1 MTGRYITLD
10 KDDSDEACSLRY
22 RRGVGYRAAHLR
34 APGPDGA
41 RRRGRGLQRRR
52 RRACRQLRGWLQVTD
67 IRQALSRE
75 RTRNIAGA
83 VVVAAIVAVIIAESW
98 SGLPVT
104 GSVILG
110 FLITGVALGSIY
122 GVAAQGLVVT
132 YSTSGVFNFAQGAI
146 GMFLAYVYWDF
157 RVDIGLPTIVGIL
170 LTVLV
175 AAPLMGVL
183 IERGIMRYLTDSPI
197 VAQLVVTIGL
207 MLGLMGL
214 AASLWNPNTTHTIPT
229 FFGTSGFNIGST
241 FLPYYRLI
249 TIATGIAVGLL
260 LRFLLYHTRL
270 GIAMRAVV
278 DNRDLTVLNGARP
291 ASATM
296 TAWALGS
303 SMAALAG
310 IFLAEELSTL
320 DPGTLTLFI
329 VDAFAAAIIAR
340 LRSLPMAYVGG
351 LIIGLTLSF
360 QESFLNWSGRWT
372 SAASAIPAA
381 LLFIAVLF
389 VKDAR
394 IKGRS
399 KPRQMADRI
408 PSTRN
413 ALLGFAAL
421 IVVCAIF
428 AATLSRTNQRE
439 VTLIVLTAFVLLSL
453 VPLTGWANQIS
464 LAQITL
470 VGCGAF
476 AMVEWGFN
484 GNVLSLLIAAAFAVP
499 IGVIMAGPAIRLQGI
514 YLALATMAFARLAEF
529 LFFDQPHVFGNGN
542 RPVPNLSVFGL
553 QVENPFHFLGISFA
567 QDAGFLIFAAILF
580 SVVGLIVIAVQRRSF
595 GRRLVALRDSPDAA
609 SMLGMS
615 LTLTKLGVFMFS
627 AAIAG
632 LAGGLFAFYYTSV
645 GTTDFQLTAGL
656 PYLLLLVVGGAS
668 VVGGAVVGA
677 IFLVQFAWLNQAFPD
692 NTFLTWF
699 ANLGPGLIGIGIGR
713 NPEGIWEHEVQNVA
727 KLRRRLGLGKPAAET
742 VAAATGL
749 SEARERTRLPSPAAR
764 VNTDRPA
771 VELQDVSVRF
781 GGLLA
786 VNNVSID
793 LQDGQIIGLIGP
805 NGAGKT
811 TLFNVATG
819 MQEPNAGRVIVDG
832 KDVTG
837 ARPHQFARL
846 GLARTFQR
854 LEVFGSLSVRDN
866 IRVAADLH
874 RRRWARSG
882 AGSPDVIT
890 ETIIEHLGLQAV
902 ADTRTEL
909 LPTGTARLV
918 EVARALATQPRVLL
932 LDEPSSGLSASETET
947 FATLLRG
954 LASTGIAILVVE
966 HDMGFIMNLCH
977 HIVVLDAGQVIAT
990 GTPAEVQT
998 DPKVLEAYLGTGA
1011 EAERSPAL
1019 DGAVADGAAA
1029 AEPNGIR
1036 PVARV
1041 TEPAGPAQSRS
1052 AQPGPEADRPVALQL
1067 DGVFAGYGGIDVLE
1081 DISLTVR
1088 AGQVCAVLGPNGA
1101 GKSTALKVLSG
1112 QLAPTKGTASIN
1124 GQPIA
1129 GVPTERLVRGGLCVI
1144 PEGRGVFPNLTVTE
1158 NLKMGSFAGT
1168 SYADILERSFQH
1180 FPRLAERRTQLAGKL
1195 SGGEQQMLSM
1205 ARALA
1210 VNPSILL
1217 IDELSMGL
1225 APKIVEELYEVLAGI
1240 ARQGLTILVVEQFA
1254 AEVLKV
1260 ADSGALLI
1268 NGRITYHGAP
1278 DVVGDMISSAYLG
1291 GEHAAPAPERVREAS
1306 GPVTAS

>member
-1 MTGRYITLD
+1 M
-10 KDDSDEACSLRY
+10 
-22 RRGVGYRAAHLR
+22 
-34 APGPDGA
+34 
-41 RRRGRGLQRRR
+41 
-52 RRACRQLRGWLQVTD
+52 TD
-67 IRQALSRE
+67 IRQVLSRE
-75 RTRNIAGA
+75 RTRTIAGA
-83 VVVAAIVAVIIAESW
+83 VVVAVIVAVIIKQSW
-98 SGLPVT
+98 NHLPVT
-104 GSVILG
+104 GSSFLG

-132 YSTSGVFNFAQGAI
+132 YTTSGVFNFAQGAI
-146 GMFLAYVYWDF
+146 GMFLAFVYWWF

-175 AAPLMGVL
+175 AAPLMGIL
-183 IERGIMRYLTDSPI
+183 IERGIMRFVTDSPF

-207 MLGLMGL
+207 MLALMGL
-214 AASLWNPNTTHTIPT
+214 AASIWNPNTQHVIPT
-229 FFGTSGFNIGST
+229 FFGSSGVNIGST
-241 FLPYYRLI
+241 FLPYYRI
-249 TIATGIAVGLL
+249 VTIATGIVVGLL
-260 LRFLLYHTRL
+260 LRFLLYRTRL
-270 GIAMRAVV
+270 GITMRAVV

-291 ASATM
+291 AWATM

-310 IFLAEELSTL
+310 IFLAEELSAL
-320 DPGTLTLFI
+320 DPSTLTLFI

-360 QESFLNWSGRWT
+360 QENFLSWTGRWT
-372 SAASAIPAA
+372 SAPQAIPAA

-394 IKGRS
+394 IKGRP
-399 KPRQMADRI
+399 KPRKTADRI
-408 PSTRN
+408 PATRN
-413 ALLGFAAL
+413 ALLGFAVLIVIAL
-421 IVVCAIF
+421 ICG
-428 AATLSRTNQRE
+428 ATLSRTNVRE
-439 VTLIVLTAFVLLSL
+439 VTLIVLSAFVMLSL

-476 AMVEWGFN
+476 ALVEWGSS
-484 GNVLSLLIAAAFAVP
+484 GNMLSLLIAAAFAVP
-499 IGVIMAGPAIRLQGI
+499 IGMIMAGPAIRLQGI

-529 LFFDQPHVFGNGN
+529 LFFDQPGVFGNGN
-542 RPVPNLSVFGL
+542 RPAPNLSVFGI
-553 QVENPFHFLGISFA
+553 QVQNPFSFLGISFA
-567 QDAGFLIFAAILF
+567 QGAGFLIFVAIMF
-580 SVVGLIVIAVQRRSF
+580 SIVGLILIAVQGRAF

-632 LAGGLFAFYYTSV
+632 LAGGLFAFYYGSV
-645 GTTDFQLTAGL
+645 GTSDFTLTVGL
-656 PYLLLLVVGGAS
+656 PYLLLAVVGGIS
-668 VVGGAVVGA
+668 VVGGTLVGG
-677 IFLVQFAWLNQAFPD
+677 ILLVQFSWLMQAFPG
-692 NTFLTWF
+692 NTFLIWF
-699 ANLGPGLIGIGIGR
+699 SNLGPGLLGIGIGQH
-713 NPEGIWEHEVQNVA
+713 PEGIWEHSVQSIV
-727 KLRRRLGLGKPAAET
+727 RQRDRILGRQPKPAAAAEQAG
-742 VAAATGL
+742 AAAEPAL
-749 SEARERTRLPSPAAR
+749 SPAREQTRLPSPAPRA
-764 VNTDRPA
+764 NTDRPP
-771 VELQDVSVRF
+771 VELRDVSVRF

-786 VNNVSID
+786 VNKVSLD

-819 MQEPNAGRVIVDG
+819 MQEPNHGRVFVDG

-837 ARPHQFARL
+837 ARPNQFARL

-854 LEVFGSLSVRDN
+854 LEVFGSLTVRDN
-866 IRVAADLH
+866 IRVAVDLH
-874 RRRWARSG
+874 RRRWAHTG
-882 AGSPDVIT
+882 AGRPDVIT

-902 ADTRTEL
+902 ASTRAEL

-947 FATLLRG
+947 FAALLRG

-990 GTPAEVQT
+990 GTPAEVQA

-1011 EAERSPAL
+1011 EEAP
-1019 DGAVADGAAA
+1019 AAA
-1029 AEPNGIR
+1029 GPAARPVA

-1041 TEPAGPAQSRS
+1041 TEPAGPPQPRPESDAS
-1052 AQPGPEADRPVALQL
+1052 AAVQL
-1067 DGVFAGYGGIDVLE
+1067 DAVSAGYGGIDVLQ

-1088 AGQVCAVLGPNGA
+1088 SGEVCAVLGPNGA
-1101 GKSTALKVLSG
+1101 GKSTALKVMSG
-1112 QLAPTKGTASIN
+1112 QLTPTKGTASIN
-1124 GQPIA
+1124 GNPIT
-1129 GVPTERLVRGGLCVI
+1129 GIPTEQLVRGGLCVI
-1144 PEGRGVFPNLTVTE
+1144 PEGRGIFPNLTVIE
-1158 NLKMGSFAGT
+1158 NLKMASFAGA
-1168 SYADILERSFQH
+1168 SYADILEKSFQQ
-1180 FPRLAERRTQLAGKL
+1180 FPKIADRRNLLAGKL
-1195 SGGEQQMLSM
+1195 SGGEQQMVSM

-1210 VNPSILL
+1210 VNPSILMV
-1217 IDELSMGL
+1217 DELSMGL
-1225 APKIVEELYEVLAGI
+1225 APKVVEELYEVLGGI
-1240 ARQGLTILVVEQFA
+1240 ARQGLTVLVVEQFA

-1291 GEHAAPAPERVREAS
+1291 GEHAPPPAPERVRELS
-1306 GPVTAS
+1306 RPESTA

>member
-1 MTGRYITLD
+1 
-10 KDDSDEACSLRY
+10 
-22 RRGVGYRAAHLR
+22 
-34 APGPDGA
+34 
-41 RRRGRGLQRRR
+41 
-52 RRACRQLRGWLQVTD
+52 VTD
-67 IRQALSRE
+67 VRQVLSRE
-75 RTRNIAGA
+75 RTRTVAGA
-83 VVVAAIVAVIIAESW
+83 LVVAAVVAVIIQQSW

-104 GSVILG
+104 GSSILG

-132 YSTSGVFNFAQGAI
+132 YATSGVFNFAQGAI
-146 GMFLAYVYWDF
+146 GMFLAFVYWEF

-175 AAPLMGVL
+175 AAPLMGIL
-183 IERGIMRYLTDSPI
+183 IERGIMRFLTNSPI

-214 AASLWNPNTTHTIPT
+214 AASIWNPNTSHTIPT

-241 FLPYYRLI
+241 FLPYYRVV
-249 TIATGIAVGLL
+249 TIATGIAIGLL

-270 GIAMRAVV
+270 GITMRAVV

-310 IFLAEELSTL
+310 IFLAEELSAL
-320 DPGTLTLFI
+320 DPSTLTLFI

-360 QESFLNWSGRWT
+360 QENFLSWTGRWT
-372 SAASAIPAA
+372 SAPQAIPAA

-389 VKDAR
+389 IKDSR

-399 KPRQMADRI
+399 KPRQTADRI
-408 PSTRN
+408 ASTRN
-413 ALLGFAAL
+413 ALLGFGVLIAIAL
-421 IVVCAIF
+421 VLS
-428 AATLSRTNQRE
+428 ATLGRTNLRE
-439 VTLIVLTAFVLLSL
+439 VILIVLTAFVMLSL

-484 GNVLSLLIAAAFAVP
+484 GNVLSLLVAAAFAVP
-499 IGVIMAGPAIRLQGI
+499 IGLIMAGPAIRLQGI

-529 LFFDQPHVFGNGN
+529 LFFDQPAVFGNGN
-542 RPVPNLSVFGL
+542 RQVPNLSVFGL
-553 QVENPFHFLGISFA
+553 QVENPFHFIGISFA
-567 QDAGFLIFAAILF
+567 QDAGFLIFATILF
-580 SVVGLIVIAVQRRSF
+580 SVVGMIVILVQGRSF

-615 LTLTKLGVFMFS
+615 LTLTKMGVFMFS

-632 LAGGLFAFYYTSV
+632 LAGGLFAIYYSSV
-645 GTTDFQLTAGL
+645 GTSDFQLTVGL
-656 PYLLLLVVGGAS
+656 PYVLLLVVGGVS
-668 VVGGAVVGA
+668 VVGGTVVGGML
-677 IFLVQFAWLNQAFPD
+677 LVQFAWFNQAFPD

-699 ANLGPGLIGIGIGR
+699 ANLGPGLMGIAIGQH
-713 NPEGIWEHEVQNVA
+713 PEGVWEQNVQSIS
-727 KLRRRLGLGKPAAET
+727 KLRRRLTGRARTSYAGPQRTAGTPTLSEVRELTRLPPPAARTAPDRPAAE
-742 VAAATGL
+742 L
-749 SEARERTRLPSPAAR
+749 R
-764 VNTDRPA
+764 
-771 VELQDVSVRF
+771 DVTVRF
-781 GGLLA
+781 GGLTA
-786 VNNVSID
+786 VNKVSLD

-819 MQEPNAGRVIVDG
+819 MQEPNQGRIFVDG

-874 RRRWARSG
+874 RRRWARTG
-882 AGSPDVIT
+882 AGRPEVIT

-902 ADTRTEL
+902 AGTRTEL

-932 LDEPSSGLSASETET
+932 LDEPSSGLSASETDT

-966 HDMGFIMNLCH
+966 HDMGFIMNLCD
-977 HIVVLDAGQVIAT
+977 HIVVLDAGSVIAT
-990 GTPAEVQT
+990 GTPAYVQS

-1011 EAERSPAL
+1011 GEAVRT
-1019 DGAVADGAAA
+1019 AAA
-1029 AEPNGIR
+1029 GGAPAGAR
-1036 PVARV
+1036 PVALV
-1041 TEPAGPAQSRS
+1041 TEPAGPPPAR
-1052 AQPGPEADRPVALQL
+1052 PESGRPAAVQL
-1067 DGVFAGYGGIDVLE
+1067 DGVSAGYGGIDVLQ

-1088 AGQVCAVLGPNGA
+1088 SGEVCAVLGPNGA
-1101 GKSTALKVLSG
+1101 GKSTALKVMSG
-1112 QLAPTKGTASIN
+1112 QLATTKGTASIN

-1129 GVPTERLVRGGLCVI
+1129 GVATERLVRGGLCVV
-1144 PEGRGVFPNLTVTE
+1144 PEGRGIFPNLTVTE
-1158 NLKMGSFAGT
+1158 NLKMASFSGA
-1168 SYADILERSFQH
+1168 SYSDILEKSFAQ
-1180 FPRLAERRTQLAGKL
+1180 FPRLAERRNQLAGKL
-1195 SGGEQQMLSM
+1195 SGGEQQMVSM
-1205 ARALA
+1205 ARAIA
-1210 VNPSILL
+1210 VNPSVLL
-1217 IDELSMGL
+1217 VDELSMGL
-1225 APKIVEELYEVLAGI
+1225 APKVVEELYEVLAGI

-1268 NGRITYHGAP
+1268 NGRITYHGSP
-1278 DVVGDMISSAYLG
+1278 DVVGEMISSAYLG
-1291 GEHAAPAPERVREAS
+1291 GEHGAPAPAPQRVLE
-1306 GPVTAS
+1306 GQ

>member
-1 MTGRYITLD
+1 M
-10 KDDSDEACSLRY
+10 K
-22 RRGVGYRAAHLR
+22 RAAFGPGGASGTGLSACEHLAR
-34 APGPDGA
+34 TGHSVAVADHNGDGA
-41 RRRGRGLQRRR
+41 EHAAKSIRS
-52 RRACRQLRGWLQVTD
+52 WLKVTD

-104 GSVILG
+104 GSSILG

-183 IERGIMRYLTDSPI
+183 IERGIMRFLTNASI

-214 AASLWNPNTTHTIPT
+214 AGSLWNPNSETQRVIPT
-229 FFGTSGFNIGST
+229 FFGDSGVNLGST
-241 FLPYYRLI
+241 FLPYFRVVD
-249 TIATGIAVGLL
+249 IAAGIAVGLL

-270 GIAMRAVV
+270 GVTMRAVV
-278 DNRDLTVLNGARP
+278 DNRELTVLNGARP

-310 IFLAEELSTL
+310 IFLAEELSAL
-320 DPGTLTLFI
+320 DASTLTLFI

-360 QESFLNWSGRWT
+360 QENFLSWSGRWT
-372 SAASAIPAA
+372 SAPQAIPAA

-399 KPRQMADRI
+399 KPRQTADRI

-413 ALLGFAAL
+413 ALLGFGAL
-421 IVVCAIF
+421 IVIALIC
-428 AATLSRTNQRE
+428 AATLSRPNLRE
-439 VTLIVLTAFVLLSL
+439 VILIVLTALVMLSL

-476 AMVEWGFN
+476 AFAEWGFN
-484 GNVLSLLIAAAFAVP
+484 GNVLGLLVATAFAVP
-499 IGVIMAGPAIRLQGI
+499 IGLIMAGPAIRLQGI

-529 LFFDQPHVFGNGN
+529 LFFDQPKVFGNGN
-542 RPVPNLSVFGL
+542 LQVPNLSVFGL
-553 QVENPFHFLGISFA
+553 QVDNPFSFLGISFA
-567 QDAGFLIFAAILF
+567 QDAGLLIFVTILF
-580 SVVGLIVIAVQRRSF
+580 CVVGMIVILVQRRSF
-595 GRRLVALRDSPDAA
+595 GRRLIALRDSPDAA

-615 LTLTKLGVFMFS
+615 LTLTKLSVFMFS

-632 LAGGLFAFYYTSV
+632 LAGGLFAIYYSSV
-645 GTTDFQLTAGL
+645 GTTDFQLTVGL
-656 PYLLLLVVGGAS
+656 PYLLLLVVGGMTT
-668 VVGGAVVGA
+668 VGGTIIGA
-677 IFLVQFAWLNQAFPD
+677 IGLVQFAWFNQAFPD
-692 NTFLTWF
+692 NTFLTCF
-699 ANLGPGLIGIGIGR
+699 SNLGPGLIGIGVGR
-713 NPEGIWEHEVQNVA
+713 NPEGAWEQNVQA
-727 KLRRRLGLGKPAAET
+727 FNKLRRRIAGAPAGPAPTE
-742 VAAATGL
+742 ATPTL
-749 SEARERTRLPSPAAR
+749 SGVREATRLPSPAPRAA
-764 VNTDRPA
+764 TDRPA
-771 VELQDVSVRF
+771 VELRDVIVRF

-786 VNNVSID
+786 VNKVSLD

-819 MQEPNAGRVIVDG
+819 MQEPNEGRIFVDG
-832 KDVTG
+832 RDVTG

-854 LEVFGSLSVRDN
+854 LEVFGSLTVRDN

-874 RRRWARSG
+874 RRRWARTG
-882 AGSPDVIT
+882 AGSPQVIT

-902 ADTRTEL
+902 AETRTEL

-932 LDEPSSGLSASETET
+932 LDEPSSGLSASETDT
-947 FATLLRG
+947 FAALLRS

-990 GTPAEVQT
+990 GTPAQVQI
-998 DPKVLEAYLGTGA
+998 DQKVLEAYLGTGA
-1011 EAERSPAL
+1011 EAANRPAATAP
-1019 DGAVADGAAA
+1019 GTAGTVAL
-1029 AEPNGIR
+1029 
-1036 PVARV
+1036 VALV
-1041 TEPAGPAQSRS
+1041 TEPAAAS
-1052 AQPGPEADRPVALQL
+1052 QPQPQPEPGRP
-1067 DGVFAGYGGIDVLE
+1067 
-1081 DISLTVR
+1081 
-1088 AGQVCAVLGPNGA
+1088 
-1101 GKSTALKVLSG
+1101 
-1112 QLAPTKGTASIN
+1112 
-1124 GQPIA
+1124 
-1129 GVPTERLVRGGLCVI
+1129 
-1144 PEGRGVFPNLTVTE
+1144 
-1158 NLKMGSFAGT
+1158 
-1168 SYADILERSFQH
+1168 
-1180 FPRLAERRTQLAGKL
+1180 
-1195 SGGEQQMLSM
+1195 
-1205 ARALA
+1205 
-1210 VNPSILL
+1210 
-1217 IDELSMGL
+1217 
-1225 APKIVEELYEVLAGI
+1225 
-1240 ARQGLTILVVEQFA
+1240 
-1254 AEVLKV
+1254 
-1260 ADSGALLI
+1260 
-1268 NGRITYHGAP
+1268 
-1278 DVVGDMISSAYLG
+1278 
-1291 GEHAAPAPERVREAS
+1291 
-1306 GPVTAS
+1306 

>member
-1 MTGRYITLD
+1 M
-10 KDDSDEACSLRY
+10 
-22 RRGVGYRAAHLR
+22 
-34 APGPDGA
+34 
-41 RRRGRGLQRRR
+41 
-52 RRACRQLRGWLQVTD
+52 TD
-67 IRQALSRE
+67 IRQVVSRP
-75 RTRNIAGA
+75 RTRSIAGA
-83 VVVAAIVAVIIAESW
+83 AVVAALVAFVIQESW

-104 GSVILG
+104 GSSILG

-132 YSTSGVFNFAQGAI
+132 YATSGVFNFAQGAI
-146 GMFLAYVYWDF
+146 GMFLAFVYWQF

-170 LTVLV
+170 LTVLI

-183 IERGIMRYLTDSPI
+183 IERLIMRFLTDSSI

-214 AASLWNPNTTHTIPT
+214 AASVWNPSTPHTIPT
-229 FFGTSGFNIGST
+229 FFGSSGVNIGST
-241 FLPYYRLI
+241 FLPYYRI
-249 TIATGIAVGLL
+249 VTIATGIAIGLL

-270 GIAMRAVV
+270 GITMRAVV
-278 DNRDLTVLNGARP
+278 DNRDLTILNGARP

-310 IFLAEELSTL
+310 IFLSEELSAL
-320 DPGTLTLFI
+320 DPSTLTLFI

-351 LIIGLTLSF
+351 LVIGLTLSF
-360 QESFLNWSGRWT
+360 QENFLSWTGRWT
-372 SAASAIPAA
+372 SAPQAIPAVI
-381 LLFIAVLF
+381 LFIAVLF
-389 VKDAR
+389 VRDSR

-399 KPRQMADRI
+399 RPRQTAERT

-421 IVVCAIF
+421 IVIALVC
-428 AATLSRTNQRE
+428 AATLGRTNLRE
-439 VTLIVLTAFVLLSL
+439 VILIVLTAFVLLSL

-499 IGVIMAGPAIRLQGI
+499 IGIVMAGPAIRLQGI
-514 YLALATMAFARLAEF
+514 YLALATMAFARMAEF
-529 LFFDQPHVFGNGN
+529 LFFDQPKVFGNGN
-542 RPVPNLSVFGL
+542 RQVAPLSVFGL
-553 QVENPFHFLGISFA
+553 HVENPFHFLGISFV
-567 QDAGFLIFAAILF
+567 QDAGFLIFATILF
-580 SVVGLIVIAVQRRSF
+580 AVVGMIVVVVRRRSF

-632 LAGGLFAFYYTSV
+632 LSGGLFAIYYGTV
-645 GTTDFQLTAGL
+645 GTTDFTLTQGL
-656 PYLLLLVVGGAS
+656 PYLLLLVVGGLS
-668 VVGGAVVGA
+668 VVGGAVAGA
-677 IFLVQFAWLNQAFPD
+677 VFLVQFGWWNQAFPD

-699 ANLGPGLIGIGIGR
+699 ANLGPGLMGIGIGL
-713 NPEGIWEHEVQNVA
+713 NPNGFWENTIGQFEW
-727 KLRRRLGLGKPAAET
+727 LGRRFRGGSSRHAGAEPAAVT
-742 VAAATGL
+742 QPTL
-749 SEARERTRLPSPAAR
+749 SEVRELTRLPSAAPR
-764 VNTDRPA
+764 AAVDRPA
-771 VELQDVSVRF
+771 LELRDVTVRF
-781 GGLLA
+781 GGLQA
-786 VNNVSID
+786 VRNVSLD

-819 MQEPNAGRVIVDG
+819 MQEPNQGRIIVDG

-837 ARPHQFARL
+837 ARPNQFARL

-854 LEVFGSLSVRDN
+854 LEVFGSMTVQDN
-866 IRVAADLH
+866 IRVAAELH
-874 RRRWARSG
+874 RRRWAKTG
-882 AGSPDVIT
+882 AGSPEVIT
-890 ETIIEHLGLQAV
+890 GTIIEHLGLQAV
-902 ADTRTEL
+902 AQTRAEL

-932 LDEPSSGLSASETET
+932 LDEPSSGLSAAETDT
-947 FATLLRG
+947 FAELLRG
-954 LASTGIAILVVE
+954 LAASGIAILVVE

-977 HIVVLDAGQVIAT
+977 HIVVLDAGQVIAA

-998 DPKVLEAYLGTGA
+998 DPRVLEAYLGSGA
-1011 EAERSPAL
+1011 QEAERP
-1019 DGAVADGAAA
+1019 AA
-1029 AEPNGIR
+1029 AEPAATVTGTADGEPAAAR
-1036 PVARV
+1036 PVAIV
-1041 TEPAGPAQSRS
+1041 GEPADARQSREEDLIS
-1052 AQPGPEADRPVALQL
+1052 AAVRL
-1067 DGVFAGYGGIDVLE
+1067 DGVCAGYGGIDVLH

-1088 AGQVCAVLGPNGA
+1088 SGEVCAVLGPNGA
-1101 GKSTALKVLSG
+1101 GKSTALKVISG
-1112 QLAPTKGTASIN
+1112 QLTPSEGTASIN
-1124 GQPIA
+1124 GRPIA
-1129 GVPTERLVRGGLCVI
+1129 GVPTERLVRAGLCVV
-1144 PEGRGVFPNLTVTE
+1144 PEGRGVFPNLTVVE
-1158 NLKMGSFAGT
+1158 NLKMASFAGA
-1168 SYADILERSFQH
+1168 SYADILEKSFEF
-1180 FPRLAERRTQLAGKL
+1180 FPKLAERRGQLAGKL
-1195 SGGEQQMLSM
+1195 SGGEQQMVAM

-1217 IDELSMGL
+1217 VDELSMGL

-1240 ARQGLTILVVEQFA
+1240 ARRGLTILVVEQFA

-1260 ADSGALLI
+1260 ADSSALLI

-1278 DVVGDMISSAYLG
+1278 DVVGDMISAAYLG
-1291 GEHAAPAPERVREAS
+1291 GDPVAAPDRVLEGR
-1306 GPVTAS
+1306 

>member
-1 MTGRYITLD
+1 M
-10 KDDSDEACSLRY
+10 
-22 RRGVGYRAAHLR
+22 
-34 APGPDGA
+34 
-41 RRRGRGLQRRR
+41 
-52 RRACRQLRGWLQVTD
+52 TD

-75 RTRNIAGA
+75 RTRNLAGA

-104 GSVILG
+104 GSTILS
-110 FLITGVALGSIY
+110 FLLTGVALGSIY

-146 GMFLAYVYWDF
+146 GMFLAYVYWEF

-175 AAPLMGVL
+175 AAPVMGVL
-183 IERGIMRYLTDSPI
+183 VERGIMRYLTDSPI

-214 AASLWNPNTTHTIPT
+214 AASVWNPNTQHVIPT
-229 FFGTSGFNIGST
+229 FFGSSGFHIGGT
-241 FLPYYRLI
+241 FLPYYRLV
-249 TIATGIAVGLL
+249 TILTGIAVGLL

-270 GIAMRAVV
+270 GVTMRAVV

-360 QESFLNWSGRWT
+360 QENFLNWSGRWT

-394 IKGRS
+394 IKGRP
-399 KPRQMADRI
+399 KPRKIADRI
-408 PSTRN
+408 PSARN

-421 IVVCAIF
+421 IVIAAVC
-428 AATLSRTNQRE
+428 AATLDRTNLRM
-439 VTLIVLTAFVLLSL
+439 VTLIVLTAFVMLSL

-470 VGCGAF
+470 VGFGAF

-484 GNVLSLLIAAAFAVP
+484 GNVLGLLIAAALTVP
-499 IGVIMAGPAIRLQGI
+499 VGMIMAGPAIRLQGI

-542 RPVPNLSVFGL
+542 RQVPPLSVFGL
-553 QVENPFHFLGISFA
+553 QVENPFSFLGISFA
-567 QDAGFLIFAAILF
+567 QGAGFLIFAAILF

-656 PYLLLLVVGGAS
+656 PYLLLLVVGGVS
-668 VVGGAVVGA
+668 VVGGTVVGA
-677 IFLVQFAWLNQAFPD
+677 IFLVQFAWFNQAFPD

-699 ANLGPGLIGIGIGR
+699 ANLGPGLIGIGVGR

-727 KLRRRLGLGKPAAET
+727 KLRKRLGLGRGKPAADPTAET
-742 VAAATGL
+742 TGL
-749 SEARERTRLPSPAAR
+749 SEEREQTRLPVPAAR
-764 VNTDRPA
+764 VSTDRPA
-771 VELQDVSVRF
+771 VELRDISVRF

-786 VNNVSID
+786 VNNVSLD

-874 RRRWARSG
+874 RRRWARTG

-902 ADTRTEL
+902 ADTRAEL

-932 LDEPSSGLSASETET
+932 LDEPSSGLSAAETET
-947 FATLLRG
+947 FAHLLRG

-990 GTPAEVQT
+990 GAPAEVQA
-998 DPKVLEAYLGTGA
+998 DPKVLEAYLGTGDA
-1011 EAERSPAL
+1011 A
-1019 DGAVADGAAA
+1019 AAA
-1029 AEPNGIR
+1029 AEPNGSR
-1036 PVARV
+1036 PVALV
-1041 TEPAGPAQSRS
+1041 TEPAQSRS
-1052 AQPGPEADRPVALQL
+1052 VQSRPEAGAPVVLEL
-1067 DGVFAGYGGIDVLE
+1067 DGVSAGYGGIDVLE
-1081 DISLTVR
+1081 DISLSVR

-1124 GQPIA
+1124 GNPIT
-1129 GVPTERLVRGGLCVI
+1129 GVSTDRLVRGGLCVI
-1144 PEGRGVFPNLTVTE
+1144 PEGRGVFPNLTVAE

-1168 SYADILERSFQH
+1168 SYADILERSFQQ

-1217 IDELSMGL
+1217 VDELSMGL

-1278 DVVGDMISSAYLG
+1278 DVVGDMVSSAYLG

-1306 GPVTAS
+1306 GPVSAS

>member
-1 MTGRYITLD
+1 M
-10 KDDSDEACSLRY
+10 
-22 RRGVGYRAAHLR
+22 
-34 APGPDGA
+34 
-41 RRRGRGLQRRR
+41 
-52 RRACRQLRGWLQVTD
+52 TD
-67 IRQALSRE
+67 IRQVLSRQ

-83 VVVAAIVAVIIAESW
+83 LVVAAIVAVIIDQSW

-104 GSVILG
+104 GSSILG

-132 YSTSGVFNFAQGAI
+132 YATSGVFNFAQGAI
-146 GMFLAYVYWDF
+146 GMFLAFVYWEF
-157 RVDIGLPTIVGIL
+157 RVQIGLPTIVGIL

-183 IERGIMRYLTDSPI
+183 IERGIMRFLTDSPI

-214 AASLWNPNTTHTIPT
+214 AASVWNPNSSTQRVIPT

-241 FLPYYRLI
+241 FMPYYRVV
-249 TIATGIAVGLL
+249 TIATGIAIGLL

-270 GIAMRAVV
+270 GITMRAVV

-296 TAWALGS
+296 MAWALGS

-310 IFLAEELSTL
+310 IFLAEELSAL
-320 DPGTLTLFI
+320 DPSTLTLFI

-360 QESFLNWSGRWT
+360 QENFLSWTGRWT
-372 SAASAIPAA
+372 SAPQAIPAA

-389 VKDAR
+389 IKDAR

-399 KPRQMADRI
+399 KPRRTADRI

-413 ALLGFAAL
+413 ALLGFGVLVLIAL
-421 IVVCAIF
+421 ICAG
-428 AATLSRTNQRE
+428 TLSRPNLRE
-439 VTLIVLTAFVLLSL
+439 VILIVLTAFVMLSL

-484 GNVLSLLIAAAFAVP
+484 GNALSLLIAAAFAVP
-499 IGVIMAGPAIRLQGI
+499 IGLIMAGPAIRLQGI

-529 LFFDQPHVFGNGN
+529 LFFDQPKVFGNGN
-542 RPVPNLSVFGL
+542 RQVPSLSVFGL

-567 QDAGFLIFAAILF
+567 QDAGLLIFATILF
-580 SVVGLIVIAVQRRSF
+580 SIVGMIVIAVQGRSF

-632 LAGGLFAFYYTSV
+632 LAGGLFAVYYSSV
-645 GTTDFQLTAGL
+645 GTSDFQLTVGL
-656 PYLLLLVVGGAS
+656 PYVLLLVVGGAS
-668 VVGGAVVGA
+668 VVGGTIVGG
-677 IFLVQFAWLNQAFPD
+677 ILLVQFGWLNQAFPD

-699 ANLGPGLIGIGIGR
+699 ANLGPGLMGIAIGQH
-713 NPEGIWEHEVQNVA
+713 PEGLWEQNVQGIS
-727 KLRRRLGLGKPAAET
+727 KLGRRL
-742 VAAATGL
+742 TGRAKTSQAGPQRTAGSPTL
-749 SEARERTRLPSPAAR
+749 SEVRELTRLPSPAPRTAP
-764 VNTDRPA
+764 DRPA
-771 VELQDVSVRF
+771 AELRDVTVRF
-781 GGLLA
+781 GGLTA
-786 VNNVSID
+786 VSKVSLD

-819 MQEPNAGRVIVDG
+819 MQEPNQGRIFVDG

-854 LEVFGSLSVRDN
+854 LEVFGSLTVRDN

-874 RRRWARSG
+874 RRRWARTG
-882 AGSPDVIT
+882 AGSPEVIT

-902 ADTRTEL
+902 AETRTEL

-932 LDEPSSGLSASETET
+932 LDEPSSGLSASETDT
-947 FATLLRG
+947 FAVLLRG

-990 GTPAEVQT
+990 GTPAQVQT

-1011 EAERSPAL
+1011 EAADRPLPA
-1019 DGAVADGAAA
+1019 DAAAA
-1029 AEPNGIR
+1029 AERGPR
-1036 PVARV
+1036 PVALV
-1041 TEPAGPAQSRS
+1041 TEPAGPPAAES
-1052 AQPGPEADRPVALQL
+1052 GRPVAVQL
-1067 DGVFAGYGGIDVLE
+1067 DGVSAGYGGIDVLQ

-1088 AGQVCAVLGPNGA
+1088 AGEVCAVLGPNGA
-1101 GKSTALKVLSG
+1101 GKSTALKVMSG
-1112 QLAPTKGTASIN
+1112 QLTPTKGAASIN

-1129 GVPTERLVRGGLCVI
+1129 GVPTERLVRGGLCVV

-1158 NLKMGSFAGT
+1158 NLKMASFAGT
-1168 SYADILERSFQH
+1168 SHADILEKSFQF
-1180 FPRLAERRTQLAGKL
+1180 FPKLAERRTQLAGKL

-1217 IDELSMGL
+1217 VDELSMGL
-1225 APKIVEELYEVLAGI
+1225 APKIVEELYEVLGGI

-1268 NGRITYHGAP
+1268 NGRITYQGAP

-1291 GEHAAPAPERVREAS
+1291 GDHAAPVAAQDRVLE
-1306 GPVTAS
+1306 GQ

>member
-1 MTGRYITLD
+1 
-10 KDDSDEACSLRY
+10 
-22 RRGVGYRAAHLR
+22 
-34 APGPDGA
+34 
-41 RRRGRGLQRRR
+41 
-52 RRACRQLRGWLQVTD
+52 VTD
-67 IRQALSRE
+67 IRQVLFRE
-75 RTRNIAGA
+75 RTRNIAGV
-83 VVVAAIVAVIIAESW
+83 VVVAAIVAVIIQQSW

-104 GSVILG
+104 GSSILG
-110 FLITGVALGSIY
+110 FVITGVALGSIY

-132 YSTSGVFNFAQGAI
+132 YATSGVFNFAQGAI
-146 GMFLAYVYWDF
+146 GMFLAFVYWEF

-183 IERGIMRYLTDSPI
+183 IERGIMRFLTDSPI

-214 AASLWNPNTTHTIPT
+214 AASVWNPNSSTQRVIPT

-241 FLPYYRLI
+241 FMPYYRVI
-249 TIATGIAVGLL
+249 TIATGIAIGLL

-270 GIAMRAVV
+270 GITMRAVV

-296 TAWALGS
+296 MAWALGS

-310 IFLAEELSTL
+310 IFLAEELSAL
-320 DPGTLTLFI
+320 DPSTLTLFI

-360 QESFLNWSGRWT
+360 QENFLSWTGRWT
-372 SAASAIPAA
+372 SAPQAIPAA
-381 LLFIAVLF
+381 ILFIAVIF

-399 KPRQMADRI
+399 KPRRTADRI

-413 ALLGFAAL
+413 ALLGFGVLILIAL
-421 IVVCAIF
+421 VCAG
-428 AATLSRTNQRE
+428 TLSRPNLRE
-439 VTLIVLTAFVLLSL
+439 VILIVLTAFVMLSL

-484 GNVLSLLIAAAFAVP
+484 GNALSLLIAAAFAVP
-499 IGVIMAGPAIRLQGI
+499 IGLIMAGPAIRLQGI

-529 LFFDQPHVFGNGN
+529 LFFDQPKVFGNGN
-542 RPVPNLSVFGL
+542 RQVPSLSVFGL

-567 QDAGFLIFAAILF
+567 QDAGLLIFATILF
-580 SVVGLIVIAVQRRSF
+580 SIVGMIVIAVQGRSF

-632 LAGGLFAFYYTSV
+632 LAGGLFAIYYTSV
-645 GTTDFQLTAGL
+645 GTSDFQLTVGL
-656 PYLLLLVVGGAS
+656 PYVLLLVVGGAS
-668 VVGGAVVGA
+668 VVGGTIVGG
-677 IFLVQFAWLNQAFPD
+677 ILLVQFSWLNQAFPD

-699 ANLGPGLIGIGIGR
+699 ANLGPGLMGIGIGQH
-713 NPEGIWEHEVQNVA
+713 PEGLWEQNVQGIS
-727 KLRRRLGLGKPAAET
+727 KLGRRLAGRAKT
-742 VAAATGL
+742 SQTGPQRTAGSPTL
-749 SEARERTRLPSPAAR
+749 SEVRELTRLPSPAAR
-764 VNTDRPA
+764 TAPGRPA
-771 VELQDVSVRF
+771 AELRDVTVRF
-781 GGLLA
+781 GGLTA
-786 VNNVSID
+786 VNKVSLD
-793 LQDGQIIGLIGP
+793 LVDGQIIGLIGP

-819 MQEPNAGRVIVDG
+819 MQEPNQGRIFVDG

-854 LEVFGSLSVRDN
+854 LEVFGSLTVRDN
-866 IRVAADLH
+866 IRVAAELH
-874 RRRWARSG
+874 RRRWARTG
-882 AGSPDVIT
+882 AGRPDVIT

-902 ADTRTEL
+902 ASTRAEL

-990 GTPAEVQT
+990 GTPAEVQA
-998 DPKVLEAYLGTGA
+998 DPKVLEAYLGTASENTGA
-1011 EAERSPAL
+1011 GEPARP
-1019 DGAVADGAAA
+1019 AAA
-1029 AEPNGIR
+1029 PAGR
-1036 PVARV
+1036 PVALV
-1041 TEPAGPAQSRS
+1041 TEPAGPAR
-1052 AQPGPEADRPVALQL
+1052 PRPEPDVPAAIQL
-1067 DGVFAGYGGIDVLE
+1067 DGVSAGYGGIDVLQ
-1081 DISLTVR
+1081 DISLTVP
-1088 AGQVCAVLGPNGA
+1088 AGRVCAVLGPNGA
-1101 GKSTALKVLSG
+1101 GKSTALKVMSG
-1112 QLAPTKGTASIN
+1112 QLTPTKGTASIN
-1124 GQPIA
+1124 GRPIA
-1129 GVPTERLVRGGLCVI
+1129 GVPTERLVRGGLCVV
-1144 PEGRGVFPNLTVTE
+1144 PEGRGIFPNLTVTE
-1158 NLKMGSFAGT
+1158 NLKMASFAGA
-1168 SYADILERSFQH
+1168 SYNDILERSFAQ
-1180 FPRLAERRTQLAGKL
+1180 FPRLAERRNQLAGKL
-1195 SGGEQQMLSM
+1195 SGGEQQMVSM

-1210 VNPSILL
+1210 VNPSVLL
-1217 IDELSMGL
+1217 VDELSMGL

-1268 NGRITYHGAP
+1268 NGRITYHGTP
-1278 DVVGDMISSAYLG
+1278 DVVGDMVSSAYLG
-1291 GEHAAPAPERVREAS
+1291 GEHTASAPAPQRVLE
-1306 GPVTAS
+1306 GQ

>member
-1 MTGRYITLD
+1 M
-10 KDDSDEACSLRY
+10 
-22 RRGVGYRAAHLR
+22 
-34 APGPDGA
+34 
-41 RRRGRGLQRRR
+41 
-52 RRACRQLRGWLQVTD
+52 TD
-67 IRQALSRE
+67 IRQLISRE
-75 RTRNIAGA
+75 RTRTIAGA
-83 VVVAAIVAVIIAESW
+83 VVVAALVAVIIDQSW
-98 SGLPVT
+98 SGLPIT
-104 GSVILG
+104 GSAIIG

-132 YSTSGVFNFAQGAI
+132 YATSGVFNFAQGAI
-146 GMFLAYVYWDF
+146 GMFLAYVYWEF
-157 RVDIGLPTIVGIL
+157 RVSIGLPTIVGIL

-183 IERGIMRYLTDSPI
+183 IERLIMRFVTDSPI

-214 AASLWNPNTTHTIPT
+214 AGSLWNPNSSTQRVIPT
-229 FFGTSGFNIGST
+229 FFGITGFNLGGT
-241 FLPYYRLI
+241 FLPYYRVV
-249 TIATGIAVGLL
+249 TIGTGIAIGLL

-270 GIAMRAVV
+270 GITMRAVV

-310 IFLAEELSTL
+310 IFLAEELSAL
-320 DPGTLTLFI
+320 DPSTLTLFI

-360 QESFLNWSGRWT
+360 QETFLSWTGRWT
-372 SAASAIPAA
+372 SAPQAIPAA

-389 VKDAR
+389 IKDAR

-399 KPRQMADRI
+399 KPRQTAERI
-408 PSTRN
+408 PSNRN
-413 ALLGFAAL
+413 ALLGFALL
-421 IVVCAIF
+421 IVVALVC
-428 AATLSRTNQRE
+428 AATLNRPNLRE
-439 VTLIVLTAFVLLSL
+439 VILIVLTALVMLSL

-476 AMVEWGFN
+476 AFVEWGFN
-484 GNVLSLLIAAAFAVP
+484 GNVLGLVVAAAFAVP
-499 IGVIMAGPAIRLQGI
+499 IGLIMAGPAIRLQGI

-529 LFFDQPHVFGNGN
+529 LFFDQPAVFGNGN
-542 RPVPNLSVFGL
+542 RQVPNLSVFGL
-553 QVENPFHFLGISFA
+553 QVENPFSFLGISFA
-567 QDAGFLIFAAILF
+567 QDAGFLIFATILF
-580 SVVGLIVIAVQRRSF
+580 CVVGMIVIGVQRRSF

-615 LTLTKLGVFMFS
+615 LTLTKLSVFMFS

-632 LAGGLFAFYYTSV
+632 LAGGLFAIYYSSV
-645 GTTDFQLTAGL
+645 GTTDFQLIVGL
-656 PYLLLLVVGGAS
+656 PYLLLLVVGGMTT
-668 VVGGAVVGA
+668 VGGTIIGA
-677 IFLVQFAWLNQAFPD
+677 IGLVQFSWLNQAFPD

-699 ANLGPGLIGIGIGR
+699 SNLGPGLIGIGVGR
-713 NPEGIWEHEVQNVA
+713 NPEGAWEQNVQAFA
-727 KLRRRLGLGKPAAET
+727 KLRRRISGAPAAPPPT
-742 VAAATGL
+742 SATPML
-749 SEARERTRLPSPAAR
+749 VEVRELTRLPSPAPRTA
-764 VNTDRPA
+764 TDRPA
-771 VELQDVSVRF
+771 AELRDISVRF
-781 GGLLA
+781 GGLRA
-786 VNNVSID
+786 VNKVSLD

-819 MQEPNAGRVIVDG
+819 MQEPNEGRIFVDG
-832 KDVTG
+832 RDVTG

-854 LEVFGSLSVRDN
+854 LEVFGSLTVRDN
-866 IRVAADLH
+866 IRVAAQLH
-874 RRRWARSG
+874 RRRWARTG
-882 AGSPDVIT
+882 AGSADVVT

-902 ADTRTEL
+902 ASTRAEL

-990 GTPAEVQT
+990 GTPAEVQA

-1011 EAERSPAL
+1011 GQAERP
-1019 DGAVADGAAA
+1019 AAA
-1029 AEPNGIR
+1029 AVGGTR
-1036 PVARV
+1036 PVALV
-1041 TEPAGPAQSRS
+1041 SEPAGPMR
-1052 AQPGPEADRPVALQL
+1052 PEPDRPVAVQL
-1067 DGVFAGYGGIDVLE
+1067 DGVSAGYGGIDVLQ

-1088 AGQVCAVLGPNGA
+1088 TGEVCAVLGPNGA
-1101 GKSTALKVLSG
+1101 GKSTALKVMSG
-1112 QLAPTKGTASIN
+1112 QLAPSKGTASIN
-1124 GQPIA
+1124 GQSIA
-1129 GVPTERLVRGGLCVI
+1129 GVPTERLVRDGLCVV
-1144 PEGRGVFPNLTVTE
+1144 PEGRGIFPNLTVVE
-1158 NLKMGSFAGT
+1158 NLKMASFAGAG
-1168 SYADILERSFQH
+1168 YAEILEKSFQQ
-1180 FPRLAERRTQLAGKL
+1180 FPKLAERRTQLAGKL

-1210 VNPSILL
+1210 VNPSVLL
-1217 IDELSMGL
+1217 VDELSMGL
-1225 APKIVEELYEVLAGI
+1225 APKVVEELYEVLAGI

-1260 ADSGALLI
+1260 ADSSALLI

-1291 GEHAAPAPERVREAS
+1291 GEHAAPAAVPQRVLE
-1306 GPVTAS
+1306 GQ

>member
-1 MTGRYITLD
+1 
-10 KDDSDEACSLRY
+10 
-22 RRGVGYRAAHLR
+22 
-34 APGPDGA
+34 
-41 RRRGRGLQRRR
+41 
-52 RRACRQLRGWLQVTD
+52 VTD

-75 RTRNIAGA
+75 RTRNIGGA
-83 VVVAAIVAVIIAESW
+83 VVVAAIVAVVIAESW
-98 SGLPVT
+98 NGLPVT
-104 GSVILG
+104 GSTILG
-110 FLITGVALGSIY
+110 FLLTGVALGSIY

-132 YSTSGVFNFAQGAI
+132 YATSGVFNFAQGAI
-146 GMFLAYVYWDF
+146 GMFLAFVYWEF
-157 RVDIGLPTIVGIL
+157 RIDIGLPTMVGIP

-175 AAPLMGVL
+175 AAPVMGVL
-183 IERGIMRYLTDSPI
+183 IERGIMRFLSDSPI

-207 MLGLMGL
+207 MVGLMGL
-214 AASLWNPNTTHTIPT
+214 TASVWNPNTQHVIPT
-229 FFGTSGFNIGST
+229 FFGSSGFNIGST
-241 FLPYYRLI
+241 FLPYYRLV
-249 TIATGIAVGLL
+249 TILTGIAVGLL

-270 GIAMRAVV
+270 GITMRAVV

-291 ASATM
+291 AAATM

-351 LIIGLTLSF
+351 LVIGLTLSF
-360 QESFLNWSGRWT
+360 QENFLNWSGRWT
-372 SAASAIPAA
+372 SAPAAIPAA

-399 KPRQMADRI
+399 KPRKIADHI

-421 IVVCAIF
+421 IVIAVVC
-428 AATLSRTNQRE
+428 AATLDRTNLRM
-439 VTLIVLTAFVLLSL
+439 VTLIVLTAFVMLSL

-470 VGCGAF
+470 VGFGAF

-484 GNVLSLLIAAAFAVP
+484 GNVLGLLIAAAFTVP
-499 IGVIMAGPAIRLQGI
+499 IGMLMAAPAVRLQGI

-542 RPVPNLSVFGL
+542 VQVPPLSVFGL
-553 QVENPFHFLGISFA
+553 RVENPLHFLGISFA
-567 QDAGFLIFAAILF
+567 QGAGFVIFAAILF
-580 SVVGLIVIAVQRRSF
+580 SVVGLIVILVQRRSF

-609 SMLGMS
+609 AMLGMS
-615 LTLTKLGVFMFS
+615 LSLTKLGVFMFS

-645 GTTDFQLTAGL
+645 GTTDFQLTVGL
-656 PYLLLLVVGGAS
+656 PYLLLLVVGGLS
-668 VVGGAVVGA
+668 TVGGTIVGGL
-677 IFLVQFAWLNQAFPD
+677 ILVQFAWFNQAFPD

-699 ANLGPGLIGIGIGR
+699 SNLGPGLMGIGIGQH
-713 NPEGIWEHEVQNVA
+713 PEGVWEQNVQGIA
-727 KLRRRLGLGKPAAET
+727 KLRRRVRGGQPAAPP
-742 VAAATGL
+742 AADTPHL
-749 SEARERTRLPSPAAR
+749 SETREQTRLPAPTPRTAI
-764 VNTDRPA
+764 DRPA
-771 VELQDVSVRF
+771 LELRDISVRF
-781 GGLLA
+781 GGLQA
-786 VNNVSID
+786 VSKVSLD
-793 LQDGQIIGLIGP
+793 LQDGQITGLIGP

-819 MQEPNAGRVIVDG
+819 MQEPNAGRIYVDG
-832 KDVTG
+832 RDLTG

-874 RRRWARSG
+874 RRRWARAG

-890 ETIIEHLGLQAV
+890 DTIIEHLGLQAV
-902 ADTRTEL
+902 ASTRAEL

-932 LDEPSSGLSASETET
+932 LDEPSSGLSAAETDT
-947 FATLLRG
+947 FAHLLRG

-990 GTPAEVQT
+990 GTPVEVQT
-998 DPKVLEAYLGTGA
+998 DPKVLEAYLGTG
-1011 EAERSPAL
+1011 
-1019 DGAVADGAAA
+1019 DA
-1029 AEPNGIR
+1029 AEPAGAR
-1036 PVARV
+1036 PVAQV
-1041 TEPAGPAQSRS
+1041 TEPDGPAQSRS
-1052 AQPGPEADRPVALQL
+1052 AQPGHDAGAPVAVQL
-1067 DGVFAGYGGIDVLE
+1067 DGVSAGYGGIDVLH

-1088 AGQVCAVLGPNGA
+1088 AGEVCAVLGPNGA
-1101 GKSTALKVLSG
+1101 GKSTALKVMSG
-1112 QLAPTKGTASIN
+1112 QLAPAKGTASIN
-1124 GQPIA
+1124 GHSIA

-1158 NLKMGSFAGT
+1158 NLKMGTFAGT
-1168 SYADILERSFQH
+1168 SHADILEKSFQY

-1205 ARALA
+1205 ARALS

-1217 IDELSMGL
+1217 VDELSMGL

-1278 DVVGDMISSAYLG
+1278 AVVGDMISSAYLG
-1291 GEHAAPAPERVREAS
+1291 GEHAAPAPARVREAS
-1306 GPVTAS
+1306 GPVSAS

>member
-1 MTGRYITLD
+1 
-10 KDDSDEACSLRY
+10 
-22 RRGVGYRAAHLR
+22 
-34 APGPDGA
+34 
-41 RRRGRGLQRRR
+41 
-52 RRACRQLRGWLQVTD
+52 VTD

-75 RTRNIAGA
+75 RTRTIAGA
-83 VVVAAIVAVIIAESW
+83 VVVAAIVAVIIQQSW

-104 GSVILG
+104 GSSVLG

-132 YSTSGVFNFAQGAI
+132 YATSGVFNFAQGAI
-146 GMFLAYVYWDF
+146 GMFLAFVYWEF

-183 IERGIMRYLTDSPI
+183 IERLIMRFLTDSPI

-207 MLGLMGL
+207 MLALMGL
-214 AASLWNPNTTHTIPT
+214 AASIWNPITPHTIPT
-229 FFGTSGFNIGST
+229 FFGSSGFHIGST
-241 FLPYYRLI
+241 FLPYYRVV
-249 TIATGIAVGLL
+249 TIASGIAIGLL

-270 GIAMRAVV
+270 GITMRAVV

-310 IFLAEELSTL
+310 IFLSEELSAL
-320 DPGTLTLFI
+320 DPSTLTLFI
-329 VDAFAAAIIAR
+329 VDAFAAAIIAK

-360 QESFLNWSGRWT
+360 QENFLSWTGRWT
-372 SAASAIPAA
+372 SAPQAIPAA

-389 VKDAR
+389 IRDSR

-399 KPRQMADRI
+399 KPRRTADRI
-408 PSTRN
+408 PTTRN
-413 ALLGFAAL
+413 ALLGFAVLILIAL
-421 IVVCAIF
+421 VCS
-428 AATLSRTNQRE
+428 ATLGRSNLRE
-439 VTLIVLTAFVLLSL
+439 VILIVLSAFVMLSL

-476 AMVEWGFN
+476 AVVEWGL
-484 GNVLSLLIAAAFAVP
+484 GGSALSLLIAAAFAVP
-499 IGVIMAGPAIRLQGI
+499 IGLIMAGPAIRLQGI

-529 LFFDQPHVFGNGN
+529 LFFDQPTVFGNGN
-542 RPVPNLSVFGL
+542 RQVASLSVFGL
-553 QVENPFHFLGISFA
+553 QVENPFNFLGISFA
-567 QDAGFLIFAAILF
+567 QGAGLLILSTILF
-580 SVVGLIVIAVQRRSF
+580 SIVGLIVIAVQRRSF

-632 LAGGLFAFYYTSV
+632 LAGGLFAVYYGSV
-645 GTTDFQLTAGL
+645 GTSDFQLTVGL
-656 PYLLLLVVGGAS
+656 PYVLLLVVGGAS
-668 VVGGAVVGA
+668 VVGGTVVGG
-677 IFLVQFAWLNQAFPD
+677 ILLVQFGWLNQAFPD

-699 ANLGPGLIGIGIGR
+699 SNLGPGLLGIAIGQH
-713 NPEGIWEHEVQNVA
+713 PEGIWEQNVQNVG
-727 KLRRRLGLGKPAAET
+727 KLRRRLFG
-742 VAAATGL
+742 VAAKGSQAGPQRTAGTPTL
-749 SEARERTRLPSPAAR
+749 SEVRELTRLPSPAPRTAL
-764 VNTDRPA
+764 DRPA
-771 VELQDVSVRF
+771 AELRDVTVRF
-781 GGLLA
+781 GGLTA
-786 VNNVSID
+786 VNKVSLD

-819 MQEPNAGRVIVDG
+819 MQEPNQGRIFVDG

-874 RRRWARSG
+874 RRRWASTG
-882 AGSPDVIT
+882 AGRPEVIT

-902 ADTRTEL
+902 AETRTEL

-932 LDEPSSGLSASETET
+932 LDEPSSGLSASETDT

-954 LASTGIAILVVE
+954 LAASGIAILVVE
-966 HDMGFIMNLCH
+966 HDMGFIMNLCD

-990 GTPAEVQT
+990 GTPASVQT

-1011 EAERSPAL
+1011 AEAGQP
-1019 DGAVADGAAA
+1019 VAADSTAGGR
-1029 AEPNGIR
+1029 PSR
-1036 PVARV
+1036 PVVLV
-1041 TEPAGPAQSRS
+1041 TEPAGPA
-1052 AQPGPEADRPVALQL
+1052 ATEAEPGRAFAVQL
-1067 DGVFAGYGGIDVLE
+1067 DGVSAGYGGIDVLH

-1088 AGQVCAVLGPNGA
+1088 SGEVCAVLGPNGA
-1101 GKSTALKVLSG
+1101 GKSTALKVMSG
-1112 QLAPTKGTASIN
+1112 QLTPTKGTASL
-1124 GQPIA
+1124 GGRPIT

-1144 PEGRGVFPNLTVTE
+1144 PEGRGIFPNLTVTE
-1158 NLKMGSFAGT
+1158 NLKMASFAGV
-1168 SYADILERSFQH
+1168 SYADILEKSFAQ
-1180 FPRLAERRTQLAGKL
+1180 FPPLAERRNQLAGKL
-1195 SGGEQQMLSM
+1195 SGGEQQMVSM

-1210 VNPSILL
+1210 VNPSVLL
-1217 IDELSMGL
+1217 VDELSMGL
-1225 APKIVEELYEVLAGI
+1225 APKVVEELYAVLAGI
-1240 ARQGLTILVVEQFA
+1240 AAQGLTILVVEQFA

-1278 DVVGDMISSAYLG
+1278 GVVGDMISSAYLG
-1291 GEHAAPAPERVREAS
+1291 GEHAAPAAAPERVLE
-1306 GPVTAS
+1306 GQ

>member
-1 MTGRYITLD
+1 
-10 KDDSDEACSLRY
+10 
-22 RRGVGYRAAHLR
+22 
-34 APGPDGA
+34 
-41 RRRGRGLQRRR
+41 
-52 RRACRQLRGWLQVTD
+52 VTD
-67 IRQALSRE
+67 IRQALSRG

-110 FLITGVALGSIY
+110 FLLTGVALGSIY

-146 GMFLAYVYWDF
+146 GMFLAYVYWEF
-157 RVDIGLPTIVGIL
+157 RVDIGLPTVVGIL

-175 AAPLMGVL
+175 AAPVMGVL

-214 AASLWNPNTTHTIPT
+214 AASVWNPNTQHVIPT
-229 FFGTSGFNIGST
+229 FFGSSGFNIGST
-241 FLPYYRLI
+241 FLPYYRLT

-270 GIAMRAVV
+270 GVTMRAVV

-351 LIIGLTLSF
+351 LIIGLTIAF
-360 QESFLNWSGRWT
+360 QESFLSWSGRWT

-394 IKGRS
+394 IKGRP
-399 KPRQMADRI
+399 KARKTADRI
-408 PSTRN
+408 PATRN

-421 IVVCAIF
+421 IVIAAVC
-428 AATLSRTNQRE
+428 AATLDRTNLRM
-439 VTLIVLTAFVLLSL
+439 VTLIVLTAFVMLSL

-470 VGCGAF
+470 VGFGAF

-484 GNVLSLLIAAAFAVP
+484 GNVLGLLIAAAFTVP
-499 IGVIMAGPAIRLQGI
+499 VGMIMAGPAIRLQGI

-542 RPVPNLSVFGL
+542 RAVPNLSVFGL
-553 QVENPFHFLGISFA
+553 QVDNPFSFLGISFA
-567 QDAGFLIFAAILF
+567 QGAGFLIFSTILF
-580 SVVGLIVIAVQRRSF
+580 SVLGLIVIAVQRRSF

-632 LAGGLFAFYYTSV
+632 LAGGLFAIYYTSI

-668 VVGGAVVGA
+668 VVGGTVVGA
-677 IFLVQFAWLNQAFPD
+677 IFLVQFAWFNQAFPD

-699 ANLGPGLIGIGIGR
+699 ANLGPGLIGIGVGR
-713 NPEGIWEHEVQNVA
+713 NPEGIWEHEVQNIA
-727 KLRRRLGLGKPAAET
+727 KLRRRLGLGRGKPATET
-742 VAAATGL
+742 VAETAGL
-749 SEARERTRLPSPAAR
+749 SAVREQTRLPSPAAR

-771 VELQDVSVRF
+771 VELRDVSVRF

-786 VNNVSID
+786 VSNVSLD

-874 RRRWARSG
+874 RRRWARTG
-882 AGSPDVIT
+882 AGRPDVIT
-890 ETIIEHLGLQAV
+890 DTIIEHLGLQAV
-902 ADTRTEL
+902 ADTRAEL

-932 LDEPSSGLSASETET
+932 LDEPSSGLSAAETET
-947 FATLLRG
+947 FAALLRG

-990 GTPAEVQT
+990 GTPAEVQA

-1011 EAERSPAL
+1011 GEAPRPVAADSVAADSVAADSVPANS
-1019 DGAVADGAAA
+1019 AAA
-1029 AEPNGIR
+1029 AGILR
-1036 PVARV
+1036 PVAARPVALV
-1041 TEPAGPAQSRS
+1041 TEPAGSP
-1052 AQPGPEADRPVALQL
+1052 QPRPEAGPPPAVQL
-1067 DGVFAGYGGIDVLE
+1067 DGVSAGYGGIDVLQ
-1081 DISLTVR
+1081 DISLSVR

-1112 QLAPTKGTASIN
+1112 QLTPTKGTASIN
-1124 GQPIA
+1124 GHTIA
-1129 GVPTERLVRGGLCVI
+1129 GVPTDRLVRGGLCVI
-1144 PEGRGVFPNLTVTE
+1144 PEGRGVFPNLTVDE
-1158 NLKMGSFAGT
+1158 NLKMGSFAGA
-1168 SYADILERSFQH
+1168 SYADILERSFQQ

-1217 IDELSMGL
+1217 VDELSMGL

-1278 DVVGDMISSAYLG
+1278 GVVGDMISSAYLG
-1291 GEHAAPAPERVREAS
+1291 GEHAPELVRELS
-1306 GPVTAS
+1306 RPETGT

>member
-1 MTGRYITLD
+1 
-10 KDDSDEACSLRY
+10 
-22 RRGVGYRAAHLR
+22 
-34 APGPDGA
+34 
-41 RRRGRGLQRRR
+41 
-52 RRACRQLRGWLQVTD
+52 VTD
-67 IRQALSRE
+67 IRQVLSRQ

-83 VVVAAIVAVIIAESW
+83 LVVAAIVAVIIDQSW

-104 GSVILG
+104 GSSILG

-132 YSTSGVFNFAQGAI
+132 YATSGVFNFAQGAI
-146 GMFLAYVYWDF
+146 GMFLAFVYWEF

-183 IERGIMRYLTDSPI
+183 IERGIMRFLTDSPI

-214 AASLWNPNTTHTIPT
+214 AASVWNPNSSTQRVIPT

-241 FLPYYRLI
+241 FMPYYRVV
-249 TIATGIAVGLL
+249 TIATGIVIGLL

-270 GIAMRAVV
+270 GITMRAVV

-296 TAWALGS
+296 MAWALGS

-310 IFLAEELSTL
+310 IFLSEELSAL
-320 DPGTLTLFI
+320 DPSTLTLFI

-360 QESFLNWSGRWT
+360 QENFLSWTGRWT
-372 SAASAIPAA
+372 SAPQAIPAA

-389 VKDAR
+389 IKDAR

-399 KPRQMADRI
+399 KPRRTADRI

-413 ALLGFAAL
+413 ALLGFGVLILIAL
-421 IVVCAIF
+421 ICAG
-428 AATLSRTNQRE
+428 TLSRPNLRE
-439 VTLIVLTAFVLLSL
+439 VILIVLTAFVMLSL

-484 GNVLSLLIAAAFAVP
+484 GNALSLLIAAAFAVP
-499 IGVIMAGPAIRLQGI
+499 IGLIMAGPAIRLQGI

-529 LFFDQPHVFGNGN
+529 LFFDQPKVFGNGN
-542 RPVPNLSVFGL
+542 RQVPSLSVFGL

-567 QDAGFLIFAAILF
+567 QDAGLLIFATILF
-580 SVVGLIVIAVQRRSF
+580 SIVGMIVIAVQGRSF

-632 LAGGLFAFYYTSV
+632 LAGGLFAVYYSSV
-645 GTTDFQLTAGL
+645 GTSDFQLTVGL
-656 PYLLLLVVGGAS
+656 PYVLLLVVGGAS
-668 VVGGAVVGA
+668 VVGGTIVGG
-677 IFLVQFAWLNQAFPD
+677 ILLVQFGWLNQAFPD

-699 ANLGPGLIGIGIGR
+699 ANLGPGLMGIAIGQH
-713 NPEGIWEHEVQNVA
+713 PEGLWEQNVQGIS
-727 KLRRRLGLGKPAAET
+727 KLGRRL
-742 VAAATGL
+742 TGRAKTSQVGPQRTAGSPTL
-749 SEARERTRLPSPAAR
+749 SEVRELTRLPSPAAR
-764 VNTDRPA
+764 TAPGRPA
-771 VELQDVSVRF
+771 AELRDVTVRF
-781 GGLLA
+781 GGLTA
-786 VNNVSID
+786 VSKVSLD
-793 LQDGQIIGLIGP
+793 LRDGQIIGLIGP

-819 MQEPNAGRVIVDG
+819 MQEPNQGRIFVDG

-854 LEVFGSLSVRDN
+854 LEVFGSLTVRDN

-874 RRRWARSG
+874 RRRWARTG
-882 AGSPDVIT
+882 AGSPEVIT

-902 ADTRTEL
+902 AETRTEL

-932 LDEPSSGLSASETET
+932 LDEPSSGLSASETDT
-947 FATLLRG
+947 FAVLLRG

-990 GTPAEVQT
+990 GTPAQVQT

-1011 EAERSPAL
+1011 EAAYRPLPA
-1019 DGAVADGAAA
+1019 DAAAA
-1029 AEPNGIR
+1029 AERGPV
-1036 PVARV
+1036 PVALV
-1041 TEPAGPAQSRS
+1041 TEPAGPS
-1052 AQPGPEADRPVALQL
+1052 AAESGRPVAVQL
-1067 DGVFAGYGGIDVLE
+1067 DGVSAGYGGIDVLQ

-1088 AGQVCAVLGPNGA
+1088 AGEVCAVLGPNGA
-1101 GKSTALKVLSG
+1101 GKSTALKVMSG
-1112 QLAPTKGTASIN
+1112 QLTPTKGAASIN

-1129 GVPTERLVRGGLCVI
+1129 GVPTERLVRGGLCVV

-1158 NLKMGSFAGT
+1158 NLKMASFAGA
-1168 SYADILERSFQH
+1168 SYTDILEKSFAQ
-1180 FPRLAERRTQLAGKL
+1180 FPRLAERRNQLAGKL

-1217 IDELSMGL
+1217 VDELSMGL
-1225 APKIVEELYEVLAGI
+1225 APKIVEELYEVLGGI

-1268 NGRITYHGAP
+1268 NGRITYQGAP

-1291 GEHAAPAPERVREAS
+1291 GDHAAPVAAQDRVLE
-1306 GPVTAS
+1306 GQ

>member
-1 MTGRYITLD
+1 M
-10 KDDSDEACSLRY
+10 
-22 RRGVGYRAAHLR
+22 
-34 APGPDGA
+34 
-41 RRRGRGLQRRR
+41 
-52 RRACRQLRGWLQVTD
+52 TD
-67 IRQALSRE
+67 IRQVLSRG
-75 RTRNIAGA
+75 RARDIAGA
-83 VVVAAIVAVIIAESW
+83 VVVAAVVAAIIEQSW

-104 GSVILG
+104 GSSILG
-110 FLITGVALGSIY
+110 FVITGVALGSIY

-132 YSTSGVFNFAQGAI
+132 YATSGVFNFAQGAI
-146 GMFLAYVYWDF
+146 GMFLAYVYWEF

-183 IERGIMRYLTDSPI
+183 IERLIMRFLTDSPI

-207 MLGLMGL
+207 MLGLMGV
-214 AASLWNPNTTHTIPT
+214 AASVWNPNSTTQRTIPT
-229 FFGTSGFNIGST
+229 FFGTSGVNLGST
-241 FLPYYRLI
+241 FLPYYRI
-249 TIATGIAVGLL
+249 VTIATGIAIGLL

-270 GIAMRAVV
+270 GITMRAVV

-310 IFLAEELSTL
+310 IFLSEELSAL
-320 DPGTLTLFI
+320 DPSTLTLFI

-360 QESFLNWSGRWT
+360 QENFLSWTGRWT
-372 SAASAIPAA
+372 SAPQAIPAA
-381 LLFIAVLF
+381 ILFIAVLF
-389 VKDAR
+389 VRDAR

-399 KPRQMADRI
+399 KPRQVAERI
-408 PSTRN
+408 PSIRN
-413 ALLGFAAL
+413 TLLGFAAL
-421 IVVCAIF
+421 IVICLIC
-428 AATLSRTNQRE
+428 AATLSRPNLRE
-439 VTLIVLTAFVLLSL
+439 VTLIVLTAFVMLSM

-476 AMVEWGFN
+476 AMVQWGFN

-499 IGVIMAGPAIRLQGI
+499 VGMIMAGPAIRLQGI
-514 YLALATMAFARLAEF
+514 YLALATMAFARMAEF
-529 LFFDQPHVFGNGN
+529 LFFDQPAVFGNGS
-542 RPVPNLSVFGL
+542 RPVPILSVFGL
-553 QVENPFHFLGISFA
+553 RVQNPFSFLGISFA
-567 QDAGFLIFAAILF
+567 QGAGFLIFVAIVF
-580 SVVGLIVIAVQRRSF
+580 SIVGTIVIVVQRRAF

-609 SMLGMS
+609 SMLGLS
-615 LTLTKLGVFMFS
+615 LTLTKLSVFMFS

-632 LAGGLFAFYYTSV
+632 LSGGLFAVYYGSV
-645 GTTDFQLTAGL
+645 GTSDFQLTVGL
-656 PYLLLLVVGGAS
+656 PYLLLLVVGGVS
-668 VVGGAVVGA
+668 VVGGTVVGG
-677 IFLVQFAWLNQAFPD
+677 ILLVQFAWLNQAFPD

-699 ANLGPGLIGIGIGR
+699 SNLGPGLMGIGIGR
-713 NPEGIWEHEVQNVA
+713 HPEGIWEHNVQNVV
-727 KLRRRLGLGKPAAET
+727 KLRNRIRGVQPKQEKPAAKP
-742 VAAATGL
+742 AL
-749 SEARERTRLPSPAAR
+749 SGVRELPPLPSPAAR
-764 VNTDRPA
+764 ANTDRPA
-771 VELQDVSVRF
+771 VELRDVTVRF
-781 GGLLA
+781 GGLTA
-786 VNNVSID
+786 VDKVS
-793 LQDGQIIGLIGP
+793 LNLPDGQIIGLIGP

-819 MQEPNAGRVIVDG
+819 MQEPNPGRIFVDG

-854 LEVFGSLSVRDN
+854 LEVFGSLTVRDN
-866 IRVAADLH
+866 IRVAAELH
-874 RRRWARSG
+874 RRRWARTG
-882 AGSPDVIT
+882 AGRPDLIA

-902 ADTRTEL
+902 ASTRAEL

-932 LDEPSSGLSASETET
+932 LDEPSSGLSASETDT

-954 LASTGIAILVVE
+954 LASAGIAILVVE

-990 GTPAEVQT
+990 GTPAEVQA

-1011 EAERSPAL
+1011 EETARP
-1019 DGAVADGAAA
+1019 AAA
-1029 AEPNGIR
+1029 PAAR
-1036 PVARV
+1036 PMALV
-1041 TEPAGPAQSRS
+1041 TEPAGPPR
-1052 AQPGPEADRPVALQL
+1052 RPVESDVPAAVQL
-1067 DGVFAGYGGIDVLE
+1067 DGVSAGYGGIDVLQ

-1088 AGQVCAVLGPNGA
+1088 AGEVCAVLGPNGA
-1101 GKSTALKVLSG
+1101 GKSTALKVMSG
-1112 QLAPTKGTASIN
+1112 QVVPTRGTASIN
-1124 GQPIA
+1124 GRPIV

-1144 PEGRGVFPNLTVTE
+1144 PEGRGIFPNLTVTE
-1158 NLKMGSFAGT
+1158 NLKMASFAGT
-1168 SYADILERSFQH
+1168 SYADILEKSFQQ
-1180 FPRLAERRTQLAGKL
+1180 FPRLAERRNQLAGKL
-1195 SGGEQQMLSM
+1195 SGGEQQMVSM

-1210 VNPSILL
+1210 VNPSVLL
-1217 IDELSMGL
+1217 VDELSMGL
-1225 APKIVEELYEVLAGI
+1225 APKVVEELYEVLAGI
-1240 ARQGLTILVVEQFA
+1240 ARQGLTVLVVEQFA

-1278 DVVGDMISSAYLG
+1278 GVVGDMVSSAYLG
-1291 GEHAAPAPERVREAS
+1291 GEHAAPAPNRVREAS
-1306 GPVTAS
+1306 GPVSAN

>member
-1 MTGRYITLD
+1 
-10 KDDSDEACSLRY
+10 
-22 RRGVGYRAAHLR
+22 
-34 APGPDGA
+34 
-41 RRRGRGLQRRR
+41 
-52 RRACRQLRGWLQVTD
+52 VTD
-67 IRQALSRE
+67 IRQVVSRP
-75 RTRNIAGA
+75 RTRSIAGA
-83 VVVAAIVAVIIAESW
+83 VVVAALVAVVIQQSW

-104 GSVILG
+104 GSSILG

-132 YSTSGVFNFAQGAI
+132 YATSGVFNFAQGAI
-146 GMFLAYVYWDF
+146 GMFLAFVYWEF

-170 LTVLV
+170 LTVLI

-183 IERGIMRYLTDSPI
+183 IERLIMRFLTDSSI

-214 AASLWNPNTTHTIPT
+214 AASVWNPSTSHTIPT
-229 FFGTSGFNIGST
+229 FFGSSGVNIGST
-241 FLPYYRLI
+241 FLPYYRI
-249 TIATGIAVGLL
+249 VTIATGIAIGLL

-270 GIAMRAVV
+270 GITMRAVV
-278 DNRDLTVLNGARP
+278 DNRDLTILNGARP

-310 IFLAEELSTL
+310 IFLSEELSAL
-320 DPGTLTLFI
+320 DPSTLTLFI

-351 LIIGLTLSF
+351 LVIGLTLSF
-360 QESFLNWSGRWT
+360 QENFLSWTGRWT
-372 SAASAIPAA
+372 SAPQAIPAVI
-381 LLFIAVLF
+381 LFIAVLF
-389 VKDAR
+389 VRDAR

-399 KPRQMADRI
+399 KPRQTAERI
-408 PSTRN
+408 PATRN
-413 ALLGFAAL
+413 AMLGFAAV
-421 IVVCAIF
+421 IVIAAIC
-428 AATLSRTNQRE
+428 AATLSRPNLRE
-439 VTLIVLTAFVLLSL
+439 VILILLTAFVMLSL
-453 VPLTGWANQIS
+453 VPLTGWADQIS

-499 IGVIMAGPAIRLQGI
+499 IGIVMAGPAIRLQGI
-514 YLALATMAFARLAEF
+514 YLALATMAFARMAEF
-529 LFFDQPHVFGNGN
+529 LFFDQPKVFGNGN
-542 RPVPNLSVFGL
+542 RQVAPLSVFGL
-553 QVENPFHFLGISFA
+553 HVENPFRFLGISFA
-567 QDAGFLIFAAILF
+567 QDAGFLIFVAILF
-580 SVVGLIVIAVQRRSF
+580 SIVGMIVIAVQRRAF

-615 LTLTKLGVFMFS
+615 LTLTKLSVFMFS
-627 AAIAG
+627 AGIAG
-632 LAGGLFAFYYTSV
+632 LAGGLFAIYYSSV
-645 GTTDFQLTAGL
+645 GTSDFQLTVGL
-656 PYLLLLVVGGAS
+656 PYLLLLVVGGAAA
-668 VVGGAVVGA
+668 VGGTVLGA
-677 IFLVQFAWLNQAFPD
+677 IFLVQFGWFNQAFPD

-699 ANLGPGLIGIGIGR
+699 ANLGPGLVGIGIGM
-713 NPEGIWEHEVQNVA
+713 NPEGVWEQNVQNVV
-727 KLRRRLGLGKPAAET
+727 KLRNKFRGGQRQQKSEPAAPP
-742 VAAATGL
+742 AL
-749 SEARERTRLPSPAAR
+749 SELRELTRLPSAAPR
-764 VNTDRPA
+764 TVTDRPA
-771 VELQDVSVRF
+771 VELREVSVRF
-781 GGLLA
+781 GGLKA
-786 VNNVSID
+786 VSDVSLD

-819 MQEPNAGRVIVDG
+819 MQEPNEGRILVDG
-832 KDVTG
+832 RDVTG

-866 IRVAADLH
+866 IRVAAELH
-874 RRRWARSG
+874 RRRWARTG
-882 AGSPDVIT
+882 GGRPDVIAD
-890 ETIIEHLGLQAV
+890 TIIEHLGLQAV
-902 ADTRTEL
+902 ASTRAEL

-932 LDEPSSGLSASETET
+932 LDEPSSGLSAAETDT
-947 FATLLRG
+947 FAELLRG
-954 LASTGIAILVVE
+954 LAASGIAILVVE

-998 DPKVLEAYLGTGA
+998 DPKVLEAYLGSAT
-1011 EAERSPAL
+1011 ESPAT
-1019 DGAVADGAAA
+1019 ADAAA
-1029 AEPNGIR
+1029 SAPGR
-1036 PVARV
+1036 PVAIVRESANV
-1041 TEPAGPAQSRS
+1041 PQSRE
-1052 AQPGPEADRPVALQL
+1052 EATSPAAVQL
-1067 DGVFAGYGGIDVLE
+1067 DGVCAGYGGIDVLH

-1088 AGQVCAVLGPNGA
+1088 SGEVCAVLGPNGA
-1101 GKSTALKVLSG
+1101 GKSTALKVISG
-1112 QLAPTKGTASIN
+1112 QLTPSEGTASIN
-1124 GQPIA
+1124 GRPIA
-1129 GVPTERLVRGGLCVI
+1129 GVPTERLVRAGLCVV
-1144 PEGRGVFPNLTVTE
+1144 PEGRGVFPNLTVVE
-1158 NLKMGSFAGT
+1158 NLKMASFAGT
-1168 SYADILERSFQH
+1168 SYADILEKSFEF
-1180 FPRLAERRTQLAGKL
+1180 FPKLAERRGQLAGKL
-1195 SGGEQQMLSM
+1195 SGGEQQMVAM

-1217 IDELSMGL
+1217 VDELSMGL

-1260 ADSGALLI
+1260 ADSSALLI

-1291 GEHAAPAPERVREAS
+1291 AAPMAAPDRVLE
-1306 GPVTAS
+1306 GQE

>member
-1 MTGRYITLD
+1 
-10 KDDSDEACSLRY
+10 
-22 RRGVGYRAAHLR
+22 
-34 APGPDGA
+34 
-41 RRRGRGLQRRR
+41 
-52 RRACRQLRGWLQVTD
+52 VTD

-75 RTRNIAGA
+75 RTRNVAGA

-104 GSVILG
+104 GSSILE

-132 YSTSGVFNFAQGAI
+132 YATSGVFNFAQGAI
-146 GMFLAYVYWDF
+146 GMFLAYVYWEF

-183 IERGIMRYLTDSPI
+183 IERGIMRFLTDSPI

-214 AASLWNPNTTHTIPT
+214 AASVWNPNTTHTIPT

-241 FLPYYRLI
+241 FMPYYRVV
-249 TIATGIAVGLL
+249 TIGTGIAIGLL

-270 GIAMRAVV
+270 GITMRAVV

-310 IFLAEELSTL
+310 IFLSEELSTL

-360 QESFLNWSGRWT
+360 QESFLSWDGRWT
-372 SAASAIPAA
+372 SAPQAIPAA

-394 IKGRS
+394 IKGRP
-399 KPRQMADRI
+399 KPRKTADRI

-421 IVVCAIF
+421 IVVAAVC
-428 AATLSRTNQRE
+428 AATMNRTNLRE
-439 VTLIVLTAFVLLSL
+439 VILIVLTAFVMLSL

-484 GNVLSLLIAAAFAVP
+484 GNVLGLLVAAAFAVP
-499 IGVIMAGPAIRLQGI
+499 IGMIMAGPAIRLQGI

-529 LFFDQPHVFGNGN
+529 LFFDQPHVFGNGDLQ
-542 RPVPNLSVFGL
+542 VPPLSVFGL
-553 QVENPFHFLGISFA
+553 QVENPFNFLGISFA
-567 QDAGFLIFAAILF
+567 EDAGFLIFVTILF

-632 LAGGLFAFYYTSV
+632 LAGGLFAIYYTSV
-645 GTTDFQLTAGL
+645 GTTDFQLTVGL
-656 PYLLLLVVGGAS
+656 PYLLLLVVGGVS
-668 VVGGAVVGA
+668 VVGGTVVGG
-677 IFLVQFAWLNQAFPD
+677 ILLVQFAWFNQAFPD

-699 ANLGPGLIGIGIGR
+699 ANLGPGLIGIGVGR
-713 NPEGIWEHEVQNVA
+713 NPEGIWEHEVQNIA
-727 KLRRRLGLGKPAAET
+727 KLRRRLTGGKPAAERT
-742 VAAATGL
+742 AETTGL
-749 SEARERTRLPSPAAR
+749 SAVRERTRLPSPAAR

-771 VELQDVSVRF
+771 AELRDVSVRF

-786 VNNVSID
+786 VNNVSLD
-793 LQDGQIIGLIGP
+793 LQDGQIVGLIGP

-819 MQEPNAGRVIVDG
+819 MQEPNQGRIIVDG

-874 RRRWARSG
+874 RRRWARTG

-890 ETIIEHLGLQAV
+890 DTIIEHLGLQAV
-902 ADTRTEL
+902 ADTRAEL

-932 LDEPSSGLSASETET
+932 LDEPSSGLSAAETET
-947 FATLLRG
+947 FAALLRG

-990 GTPAEVQT
+990 GRPAEVQA
-998 DPKVLEAYLGTGA
+998 DPKVLEAYLGTGDG
-1011 EAERSPAL
+1011 AERPPAL
-1019 DGAVADGAAA
+1019 DGAVLDGAAA
-1029 AEPNGIR
+1029 AGPDGAR
-1036 PVARV
+1036 PVALV
-1041 TEPAGPAQSRS
+1041 TEPAGPV
-1052 AQPGPEADRPVALQL
+1052 QPGTEADGPVALEL
-1067 DGVFAGYGGIDVLE
+1067 DDVSAGYGGIDVLQ

-1088 AGQVCAVLGPNGA
+1088 SGQVCAVLGPNGA

-1124 GQPIA
+1124 GHSIA
-1129 GVPTERLVRGGLCVI
+1129 GIPTERLVRRGLCVI

-1158 NLKMGSFAGT
+1158 NLKMGSFAGA
-1168 SYADILERSFQH
+1168 SYADILEKSFQY

-1217 IDELSMGL
+1217 VDELSMGL

-1260 ADSGALLI
+1260 ADHGALLI
-1268 NGRITYHGAP
+1268 NGRITYQGAP
-1278 DVVGDMISSAYLG
+1278 HVVGDMISSAYLG

-1306 GPVTAS
+1306 GPVTAN